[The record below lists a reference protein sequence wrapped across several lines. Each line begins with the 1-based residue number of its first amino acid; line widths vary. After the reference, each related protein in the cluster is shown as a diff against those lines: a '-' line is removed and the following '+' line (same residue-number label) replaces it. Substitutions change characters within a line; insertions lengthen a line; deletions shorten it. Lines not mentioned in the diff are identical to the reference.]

1 MSDQL
6 RLRIKCCDCNRTAT
20 ITLPTDPADLSRQL
34 AEQRWQL
41 SQVNYRSTEREQDAV
56 LREPLCPI
64 CDEARMRY
72 PP

>member
-1 MSDQL
+1 MSDHVQ
-6 RLRIKCCDCNRTAT
+6 LRIKCCDCNRTVT
-20 ITLPTDPADLSRQL
+20 ITLPTDPADVARQL
-34 AEQRWQL
+34 TGQGWQL
-41 SQVNYRSTEREQDAV
+41 SQVNHRSTEREQDAA